1 LLKRLLLVFV
11 DAARIPLDCHAQVCV
26 DPLTDVVASV
36 EDRSTYLKDVIVKAK
51 DVLGRF
57 HTIFPKAAAIE
68 DIGGLADAF
77 HAVQESAKDYK

>member
-1 LLKRLLLVFV
+1 MKCLLLVFV
-11 DAARIPLDCHAQVCV
+11 DAARIPLDCHAQACV

-36 EDRSTYLKDVIVKAK
+36 EDRSTYLKDVILKAK
-51 DVLGRF
+51 DVLGHF

-77 HAVQESAKDYK
+77 HAVEDPAKDYK